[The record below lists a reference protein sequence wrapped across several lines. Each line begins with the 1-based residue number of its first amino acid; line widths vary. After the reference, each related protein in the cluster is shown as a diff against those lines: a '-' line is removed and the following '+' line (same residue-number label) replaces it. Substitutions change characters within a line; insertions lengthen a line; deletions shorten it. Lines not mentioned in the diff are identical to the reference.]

1 MSGNPERQ
9 AGTRR
14 RTTVLCCA
22 AALSWCATGALA
34 QDPPAPS
41 ATPAAA
47 TPAAPPGV
55 IAGAIL
61 DAANGEP
68 VAGATVVLQP
78 EAAGAFPGPAAGS
91 AFASATR
98 TTTTDSAGRYHFD
111 GLPPGAYRVYITRV
125 SYRPYS
131 VGLEL
136 RSGAESAVSVGLKA
150 EPIALEPI
158 TGGRGGVAAAPFRA
172 FAGWPDAERARLLA
186 LELRRQRFL
195 TTDVRE
201 LTDID
206 VAEAVT
212 LAEPDVFR
220 ALQRLAGVTG
230 RSDYSAELWTRGAP
244 WSHTR
249 VYFDG
254 VPVYNPLHALGV
266 LSGIGSSAAGAVWFH
281 PGVRSAGIG
290 EGAAGVVDLRS
301 RRGAGDGGLNLSGD
315 LSLMSV
321 GATADQRVLDGR
333 AGWMLSGRRTYL
345 DWLSELTSRAT
356 GSDAPFP
363 YGFAEVTGSVDARL
377 GRSTVLETSWL
388 WEEDHLTRPAGDGVD
403 ALRTDWGN
411 AIARVTLGTRAG
423 ELNTRHTVA
432 FSRHAGAVLTDT
444 EPETMASERRL
455 GDSRVGYAGVSG
467 TLWPDAVTIA
477 GPAWTAGYALEAHAV
492 GYDGLIPLPVPRMDA
507 VAVASEDSFADSL
520 LTTWS
525 HALPMAVLWGERSW
539 TPEERLSIRTGVRV
553 EASESLAGSGPVRV
567 APRLAVRF
575 AAAPEVSL
583 SAGYG
588 RVYQYTQA
596 VAPGGVHL
604 ASLVSSDAWLVAGP
618 EIPALQADLVTAG
631 LEAWLDPGR
640 VVSINGFGRRSTG
653 VALPDPRPGP
663 VFDGDP
669 LLFGEN
675 LAYGIETTVRQIT
688 GRVTGSAAY
697 TLSRSRVAAGGL
709 DFAAGSDRTHVLD
722 ATAMVRALP
731 SLRLGAAFTAATG
744 VPFTRTISDST
755 ACTAEPGCDPAT
767 LPWSG
772 TPNELRAPAFA
783 SLDLVVDWTL
793 RLSGTEVGIYG
804 QLRNALGRENAT
816 VYTGGGPGC
825 LPEDCRAGGLENA
838 YERGIPRLPIIGLR
852 VRR

>member
-1 MSGNPERQ
+1 MASSVNPGRRAEARRP
-9 AGTRR
+9 AGA
-14 RTTVLCCA
+14 LWCA
-22 AALSWCATGALA
+22 AALSLWGTAAFAQGAPRPA
-34 QDPPAPS
+34 DGQPAP
-41 ATPAAA
+41 A
-47 TPAAPPGV
+47 GV
-55 IAGAIL
+55 ITGAIL
-61 DAANGEP
+61 DAATGSP
-68 VAGATVVLQP
+68 VEGATVVLQP
-78 EAAGAFPGPAAGS
+78 EAAGAFPGPAGGS

-98 TTTTDSAGRYHFD
+98 TATTDSAGRYHFD
-111 GLPPGAYRVYITRV
+111 GLPPGAYRVYVTRV

-136 RSGAESAVSVGLKA
+136 RGGGESAVSIGMKA
-150 EPIALEPI
+150 EPIALQPV
-158 TGGRGGVAAAPFRA
+158 TGRRLAAAPFRA

-186 LELRRQRFL
+186 LELRRRRFL

-212 LAEPDVFR
+212 LAEPDLFR
-220 ALQRLAGVTG
+220 ALQRLAGVASP
-230 RSDYSAELWTRGAP
+230 SDYSAELWTRGAP

-254 VPVYNPLHALGV
+254 VPLYNPLHALGV
-266 LSGIGSSAAGAVWFH
+266 LSGVGSSAAGAVWFH

-290 EGAAGVVDLRS
+290 EGAAGIVDLRS
-301 RRGAGDGGLNLSGD
+301 RRGEGEGGLNVSGD

-345 DWLSELTSRAT
+345 DWLSDLTSRAT

-363 YGFAEVTGSVDARL
+363 YGFAEVTGGVDARL
-377 GRSTVLETSWL
+377 GRASVLEASWL
-388 WEEDHLTRPAGDGVD
+388 WESDHLTRPAGDDVD
-403 ALRTDWGN
+403 PLRTDWGN
-411 AIARVTLGTRAG
+411 ALARVTLGTPAG
-423 ELNTRHTVA
+423 PLNTRHTIA
-432 FSRHAGAVLTDT
+432 FSRHAGAVLTDPDPA
-444 EPETMASERRL
+444 EMASEHRL
-455 GDSRVGYAGVSG
+455 GDSKVGYVGLSG
-467 TLWPDAVTIA
+467 SFWPDAVTVA
-477 GPAWTAGYALEAHAV
+477 GPVWTAGYAVEVHAV
-492 GYDGLIPLPVPRMDA
+492 GYDGLIPLSVPRMDA
-507 VAVASEDSFADSL
+507 ATTFASEDLPDSL
-520 LTTWS
+520 RAAWS
-525 HALPMAVLWGERSW
+525 DALAMAVLWGERSW
-539 TPEERLSIRTGVRV
+539 APEERLSIRTGVRV
-553 EASESLAGSGPVRV
+553 EASERLAGSGPVRI

-588 RVYQYTQA
+588 RIYQYTQA

-604 ASLVSSDAWLVAGP
+604 ASLVSSDAWLVAGG
-618 EIPALQADLVTAG
+618 EIPALRSDLVTAG

-640 VVSINGFGRRSTG
+640 VVSINGFGRRATG

-663 VFDGDP
+663 VFDGGP
-669 LLFGEN
+669 LLSGEN
-675 LAYGIETTVRQIT
+675 LAYGIEGTVRQIT

-697 TLSRSRVAAGGL
+697 TLSRSRVTAGGL
-709 DFAAGSDRTHVLD
+709 DFAAGSDRTQVLD

-731 SLRLGAAFTAATG
+731 TLRFGAAFTAATG

-755 ACTAEPGCDPAT
+755 ACSAEPGCDPAT

-772 TPNELRAPAFA
+772 TPNAQRAPAFA

-793 RLSGTEVGIYG
+793 RMGRTEVGIYG

-825 LPEDCRAGGLENA
+825 VPEDCQSEGLHNA
-838 YERGIPRLPIIGLR
+838 YERGLPRLPIIGLR